1 MLVSVVTPFYHP
13 RPDDPAVRDA
23 LAAWLANL
31 RAQAAPL
38 EPILA
43 ATAPRRSSPYEALLA
58 DLEPAGWARQV
69 YAPYDAARQAPQS
82 RAGAI
87 LAGADVASGEVI
99 VMLHADCRLPSGA
112 VEAIRAARRAGY
124 LGGAFTKRYD
134 SDSPL
139 LRLQEWWLN
148 DWRLRRLGQGVGTNA
163 LWLAR
168 ELWAER
174 PVPDLPLLEDV
185 ACGAW
190 MARRLGRAGVH
201 VAPAPVLVSADKYQ
215 RTGPAA
221 SMVINF
227 LVLVLHRLGVPPAVL
242 RDELYSRER
251 LAVGTARLWP
261 SIAAAAWRAARR
273 GWT

>member
-13 RPDDPAVRDA
+13 RPYDPTVRDT
-23 LAAWLANL
+23 LAAWLDDL

-43 ATAPRRSSPYEALLA
+43 TTAPRRTSPYDVLLT
-58 DLEPAGWARQV
+58 DLDSAGWARQV
-69 YAPYDAARQAPQS
+69 YTAFDAARQPPQS

-87 LAGADVASGEVI
+87 LAGATVARGEVI

-112 VEAIRAARRAGY
+112 VDAIRAARRAGL
-124 LGGAFTKRYD
+124 LGGAFPKRYD
-134 SDSPL
+134 ADSAL

-163 LWLAR
+163 LWLTR
-168 ELWAER
+168 ELWAEG
-174 PVPDLPLLEDV
+174 PVPDQPLLEDV

-201 VAPAPVLVSADKYQ
+201 VAPAPLLVSADKYR

-221 SMVINF
+221 SMAINF
-227 LVLVLHRLGVPPAVL
+227 LVLALHRLGVPPAVL